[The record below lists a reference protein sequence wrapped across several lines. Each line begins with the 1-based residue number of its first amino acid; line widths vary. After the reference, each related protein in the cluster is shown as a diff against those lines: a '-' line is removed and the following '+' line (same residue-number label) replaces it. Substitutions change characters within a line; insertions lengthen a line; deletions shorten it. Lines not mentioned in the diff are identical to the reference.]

1 MITVN
6 IVSGTQRHTAR
17 HKDVRKCTLLF
28 IWKATSSSENAP
40 TRREDTMANVFNP
53 LWQLLRFCPSGKG
66 AGWQGDD
73 EPDSQRIN
81 NLRKGGNQSNE
92 ASYR

>member
-1 MITVN
+1 
-6 IVSGTQRHTAR
+6 
-17 HKDVRKCTLLF
+17 
-28 IWKATSSSENAP
+28 
-40 TRREDTMANVFNP
+40 MANVFNP